1 MNSEPTNPNDNRQER
16 NRRPDEQPVQPV
28 LPGLEKY
35 VTAPDHQETADQT
48 ELVQDSERGRTKP
61 PVQAKRTERANR
73 YKDEDDE
80 DADDYDD
87 DDDRPK
93 RSKRSKSSQVSPA
106 DTGPPFTFTAEGLK
120 TFFIQYWESA
130 RSVCIAPVPF
140 YEAMPRKGG
149 YRKPATFLAVGA
161 CGHALIH
168 FPWHPDLLAFFADIA
183 FTMCL
188 FLLLSGGIVALLKK
202 FERQSDM
209 EEVFRVLAYASPLLI
224 PMGFQWLEIIGLIY
238 MGVLWFLGLKTLYD
252 K

>member
-1 MNSEPTNPNDNRQER
+1 MNSDPTNPDDRQAR
-16 NRRPDEQPVQPV
+16 NRRPEEQPVQPV

-35 VTAPDHQETADQT
+35 VTAPDHEQATDQT
-48 ELVQDSERGRTKP
+48 ELVDDSGRRRTKP
-61 PVQAKRTERANR
+61 PVQAKAAERVQR
-73 YKDEDDE
+73 YKDEDAE

-93 RSKRSKSSQVSPA
+93 KSKRAKSSLGSPIG
-106 DTGPPFTFTAEGLK
+106 TNQPFTFSVDGVK
-120 TFFIQYWESA
+120 DFFIQYWQSA
-130 RSVCIAPVPF
+130 RSVCTAPVPF

-149 YRKPATFLAVGA
+149 YARPASFLAVGA
-161 CGHALIH
+161 CGHSLIH
-168 FPWHPDLLAFFADIA
+168 FLWHPEILAFLGDVA

-238 MGVLWFLGLKTLYD
+238 MGVLWFLGLKTIYD
-252 K
+252 Q